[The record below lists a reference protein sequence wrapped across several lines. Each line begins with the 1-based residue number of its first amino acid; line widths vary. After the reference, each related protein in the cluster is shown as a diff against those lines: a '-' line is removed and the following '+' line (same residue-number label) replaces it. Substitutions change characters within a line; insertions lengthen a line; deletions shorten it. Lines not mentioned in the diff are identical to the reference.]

1 MPNLET
7 ALALEAIL
15 QIPVREL
22 FAGVYEEVLQRVV
35 VRAKTLM
42 YKNERGRQA
51 VRKRRSLE
59 IIISLRPASDRQK
72 CKTAMETVSTS

>member
-22 FAGVYEEVLQRVV
+22 YAGLYEDVLQRVV

-42 YKNERGRQA
+42 YRNERGRYA
-51 VRKRRSLE
+51 IRKR
-59 IIISLRPASDRQK
+59 
-72 CKTAMETVSTS
+72 